1 MKIDKG
7 AISNPR
13 ILARRELLKFIFASP
28 IFGAMAGLPV
38 SGFAA
43 PDRATPEIASQALNI
58 FQIKKVASEKLPVPI
73 LSLIHI

>member
-13 ILARRELLKFIFASP
+13 ILPRRELLKFIFASP

-38 SGFAA
+38 SGFATA
-43 PDRATPEIASQALNI
+43 DRATPELAKHALNI
-58 FQIKKVASEKLPVPI
+58 FQIKRLPEKKLPVT
-73 LSLIHI
+73 HMAFHY

>member
-43 PDRATPEIASQALNI
+43 PDRATPEIASQAKANI
-58 FQIKKVASEKLPVPI
+58 VAAGLEKFIDIQNCHFLE
-73 LSLIHI
+73 H